1 MEETVRALAD
11 LAAIDLQLTAGVAPG
26 EEFTRAI
33 ARRRNAL
40 RKRIPGSLLE
50 SYDSLVRMGRRPA
63 VVPASNAHCGGCHLR
78 LPPQVD
84 SSLRRRQS
92 LCPCPHCRRLLYL
105 PSGAGDGA
113 KADEQ
118 DSRHRPKKDLEVT
131 RVARVRRARPVESRS
146 LTAKTPSVS
155 ARALDSRG

>member
-11 LAAIDLQLTAGVAPG
+11 LASIDQQLSAAADGD
-26 EEFTRAI
+26 EFSRAI
-33 ARRRNAL
+33 VRRRTAL

-50 SYDSLVRMGRRPA
+50 TYDSLVRMGRRPA

-78 LPPQVD
+78 LPPQLD

-92 LCPCPHCRRLLYL
+92 LCPCPHCRRLLFV
-105 PSGAGDGA
+105 PNGADDGA
-113 KADEQ
+113 KDGEGETQ
-118 DSRHRPKKDLEVT
+118 QPRKVRPAT
-131 RVARVRRARPVESRS
+131 RPARARRGRPADPRPLAVQN
-146 LTAKTPSVS
+146 PSAL